1 MCPIDPH
8 DPALEQWL
16 CGEEC
21 CLQTAAFEVYNT
33 RGSWRVCATHL
44 APLLHEELET
54 HPRSPWTFVTDPNGE
69 RHGRD
74 HITMGTAL
82 AAAMQAAL
90 DEVGIV
96 FLTSE
101 QRDQL
106 ADRIALYL
114 SVFEEN

>member
-82 AAAMQAAL
+82 AAAMQAARRPHRALPERVRGEL
-90 DEVGIV
+90 DHRSGVSV
-96 FLTSE
+96 
-101 QRDQL
+101 L
-106 ADRIALYL
+106 ALAA
-114 SVFEEN
+114 